1 MLSICIPVYNFDIA
15 GLVNALYQQTERLN
29 IPFEIICI
37 DDCSAESFRG
47 KNKEVCTNHG
57 TYIQL
62 TKNIGRAK
70 IRNLFLNYVKYNYL
84 LYLDCDSVI
93 VSNDF
98 IKQYIDAIKEGRWS
112 VICGG
117 RIYDEKKPERQ
128 KILQWHY
135 GHYKESMPVAIRQLN
150 PNRSFM
156 TSNFVIHRDIL
167 DQIKFDERLLQYG
180 HEDTLFGFQLKKKHI
195 PITHIDNPIL
205 NGELDNNAEFI
216 TKTELGLENLINVLD
231 YVNHDPEFIEDVA
244 ILNFYQKCRKKYMT
258 WIIVIIFST
267 FKPLLRFFLSTGFA
281 PLIVLDFYKLGY
293 FSKNYKKMQLGKRQ
307 MIDT

>member
-1 MLSICIPVYNFDIA
+1 MLSICIPIYNIDVT
-15 GLVNALYQQTERLN
+15 GLVNALHKQTERIN
-29 IPFEIICI
+29 ITFEIICI
-37 DDCSAESFRG
+37 DDCSADLFRE
-47 KNKEVCTNHG
+47 KNREVCTNYG

-62 TKNIGRAK
+62 AQNIGRAK

-98 IKQYIDAIKEGRWS
+98 IKQYIDVIKEGRGS

-128 KILQWHY
+128 KTLQWYY

-156 TSNFVIHRDIL
+156 TSNFVIHRNIF
-167 DQIKFDERLLQYG
+167 DQIKFEERLLQYG

-195 PITHIDNPIL
+195 PIIHVDNPIL
-205 NGELDNNAEFI
+205 NGELENNAEFI
-216 TKTELGLENLINVLD
+216 TKTELGLGNLINVLD
-231 YVNHDPEFIEDVA
+231 YVNHDPEFIEDVS
-244 ILNFYQKCRKKYMT
+244 ILNFYQKCSKKHIT

-267 FKPLLRFFLSTGFA
+267 FKPLLKFFLSIGFVHL
-281 PLIVLDFYKLGY
+281 LIFDFYKLGY